1 MVDMGG
7 AGGGVVTPSIQQY
20 CLKWN
25 NHQVGS
31 SQCCGTVMVYCGSG
45 FGSSSCSGSGVGSGS
60 KQYLAELFN
69 DKFF

>member
-1 MVDMGG
+1 MGG

-31 SQCCGTVMVYCGSG
+31 HDPFSR
-45 FGSSSCSGSGVGSGS
+45 SSSSGTTIRLVPMIHSVEVPQVEQPSG
-60 KQYLAELFN
+60 
-69 DKFF
+69 

>member
-1 MVDMGG
+1 MGG

-31 SQCCGTVMVYCGSG
+31 SHCCGTVMVMVYCSSG
-45 FGSSSCSGSGVGSGS
+45 FGSSSFSGAGFGSGS
-60 KQYLAELFN
+60 RQYLA
-69 DKFF
+69 